1 MLNFESVTLKSSIM
15 KLLSINATDG
25 ASLLINIE
33 HISAII
39 YTDGS
44 TKIQL
49 SNGSEF
55 FVKYSLPELIKEIE
69 EAKPLF

>member
-1 MLNFESVTLKSSIM
+1 M